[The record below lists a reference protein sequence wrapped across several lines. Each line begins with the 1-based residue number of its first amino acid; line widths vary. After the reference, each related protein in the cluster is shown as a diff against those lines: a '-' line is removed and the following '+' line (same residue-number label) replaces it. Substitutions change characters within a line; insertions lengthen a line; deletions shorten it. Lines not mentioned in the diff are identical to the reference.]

1 MADVARYPPLSAADL
16 DAALAAAFEAA
27 AAAAALI
34 DECIEHRATL
44 EIETKSSSADLVTQY
59 DKQCEATVIAILE
72 RLTPAYAIVSE
83 ETRSDVPL
91 GNQPTWVVDPIDGT
105 TGFVHGS
112 FDCCVSI
119 GLAVNRRSVLGVV
132 NAPRLSE
139 VFHAVVGRGAFRNGA
154 RVRTSGCAVIQKAV
168 VCTHTAY
175 NRSEESITSIMG
187 INKDIAL
194 RRVHALRS
202 YGSAAMDMCSVA
214 CGRMDLYFEVGI
226 QAWDMAAGAIIVREA
241 GGFVHGIDSA
251 VDLEALDMTSKA
263 MVCSASQALS
273 DMAVE
278 LSAKHDYRRA
288 VLETKMA
295 LPNARSYAVLQDA
308 DSPKAQ

>member
-1 MADVARYPPLSAADL
+1 MSDSTYPALSAAEL
-16 DAALAAAFEAA
+16 DCALAAALEAA

-34 DECIEHRATL
+34 DECIELRSTL
-44 EIETKSSSADLVTQY
+44 VIEEKSSSADLVTQY
-59 DKQCEATVIAILE
+59 DKQCEATVIKILE
-72 RLTPAYAIVSE
+72 RCTPDYDIVSE

-91 GNQPTWVVDPIDGT
+91 SNRPTWIVDPIDGT

-119 GLAVNRRSVLGVV
+119 GLAVNRQSVLGVV

-139 VFHAVVGRGAFRNGA
+139 IFYAVAGRGAFRNGK
-154 RVRTSGCAVIQKAV
+154 RIKTSGCSVVQKAV

-175 NRSEESITSIMG
+175 NRSDESVTAIMA
-187 INKDIAL
+187 INREIAL

-202 YGSAAMDMCSVA
+202 YGSAAMDMCGVA
-214 CGRMDLYFEVGI
+214 CGRLDLYFEVGI

-241 GGFVHGIDSA
+241 GGFVHSIESSD
-251 VDLEALDMTSKA
+251 DLAALDMTSKA
-263 MVCSASQALS
+263 MVCSTSKNLS

-278 LSAKHDYRRA
+278 LSKKYDYRRA
-288 VLETKMA
+288 VLETKTM
-295 LPNARSYAVLQDA
+295 PQARSYAVLQEPE
-308 DSPKAQ
+308 SPK